1 MNNTYTGVI
10 DTFFSLKALS
20 LPPLYFLLLL
30 LFFLFLPSL
39 PLYDLSLST
48 PPPPDSEKCQGP
60 LAPPKSPRAQLR
72 REDLQTRKLRPR
84 KGEWPTRVSPG
95 SGRGD
100 LGSQHQALEIRFS
113 LSRIGEA

>member
-20 LPPLYFLLLL
+20 LPPSISSSSSFFFFFPLFLSMILVFLL
-30 LFFLFLPSL
+30 
-39 PLYDLSLST
+39 
-48 PPPPDSEKCQGP
+48 PPPNSEKCQGP

-100 LGSQHQALEIRFS
+100 LGSQHQALRLDSHS
-113 LSRIGEA
+113 LG